1 MSTSF
6 FHSAVCLQTFEVGVI
21 KKLYHYQLCFSFQ
34 RNEYMHF
41 QSLVIYFCL
50 YYYSSNHDK
59 IGKYFKSKIHISTYY
74 SCAFSPNIGFF
85 VQCRCRQK
93 YPCLCVRSRDK
104 HFSLALVFL
113 LLFLLK
119 GVSNLRGVT
128 KYWICYYWL
137 G

>member
-1 MSTSF
+1 M
-6 FHSAVCLQTFEVGVI
+6 I

-41 QSLVIYFCL
+41 QLLVIYFCL

-85 VQCRCRQK
+85 IQCCCRQN
-93 YPCLCVRSRDK
+93 YPCLCMSRDK
-104 HFSLALVFL
+104 HFSFSFVFFAAFSSQRSEQFARGDQVLDL
-113 LLFLLK
+113 LLSAGMINWKNRMRIRCLP
-119 GVSNLRGVT
+119 
-128 KYWICYYWL
+128 Y
-137 G
+137 